1 MAAILSGGGGG
12 VSWVKTYRLPEKFI
26 KWQQDV
32 SYRANI
38 GMPGDDISQ
47 FREYVISPIDNFA
60 SKGSRLMDVIR
71 KWIIRWMNGTHQ
83 MLEKSPTTVQA
94 SPDRLQET
102 ISVTRRNE

>member
-1 MAAILSGGGGG
+1 MAAILSGGGG
-12 VSWVKTYRLPEKFI
+12 SWVKTYRLPEKFI

-60 SKGSRLMDVIR
+60 SKGSRLMDER
-71 KWIIRWMNGTHQ
+71 KN
-83 MLEKSPTTVQA
+83 
-94 SPDRLQET
+94 LQDGAPSQSGCWELQLNLGFLPFP
-102 ISVTRRNE
+102 VEYYDFLGHVVPCEW